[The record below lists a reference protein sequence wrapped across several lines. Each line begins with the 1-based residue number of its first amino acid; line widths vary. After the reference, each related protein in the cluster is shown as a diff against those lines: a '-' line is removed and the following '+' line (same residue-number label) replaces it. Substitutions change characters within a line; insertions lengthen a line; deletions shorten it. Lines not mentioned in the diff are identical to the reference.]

1 MKERTITAMIQEYRP
16 DELPE
21 RYVDLVDAAKASTAR
36 AHAPYSKFHVG
47 AAIRMD
53 NGETVCGANQENAAF
68 SSGTCAERSACFYA
82 ASQYPGV
89 PMRQIAIA
97 AWTGGAFQKKPISP
111 CGSCRQALLEYEAM
125 YGPIEVILYGDDAV
139 YVLPSIR
146 SLLPLSFT
154 EF

>member
-1 MKERTITAMIQEYRP
+1 MIQEYRP